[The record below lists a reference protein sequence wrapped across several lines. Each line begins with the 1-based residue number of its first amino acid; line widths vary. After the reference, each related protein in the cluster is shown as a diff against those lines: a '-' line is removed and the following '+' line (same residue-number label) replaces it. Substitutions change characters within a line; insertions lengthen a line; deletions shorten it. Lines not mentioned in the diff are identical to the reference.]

1 MAEPTDPEDARAASA
16 ESGSED
22 QHLKLF
28 NAPQPR
34 SGARLPPLGGQPL
47 MPPAVGAD
55 QTDLGQPVQGV
66 PVPGESPSIQLS
78 SQQRP
83 PFFGEAPEPV
93 PRESQWGGEALE
105 AERSGGTWIKPPER
119 TGEHLSAP
127 LAGGY
132 GSGTP
137 TGGAQPG
144 GPARRIGPKPIRG
157 PRFSGGPLVAGFGLL
172 SILIVVAIMAF
183 MAVKV
188 LDGTGSGTSGKADSP
203 ALPGSI
209 EPGNQTS
216 EEGGLSGT
224 GASEASSAAACGADQ
239 RTIATA
245 AAAYSVINGSD
256 PTSIDQLVT
265 ADLLKENPKTFTI
278 ESGVEGVRVVGIG
291 VCEGTN

>member
-16 ESGSED
+16 ESGGEEL
-22 QHLKLF
+22 HPKLF
-28 NAPQPR
+28 DAPEPR
-34 SGARLPPLGGQPL
+34 SGARLPPLGVQPP

-55 QTDLGQPVQGV
+55 QTDLGQPVHAAPIQ
-66 PVPGESPSIQLS
+66 GESPSA
-78 SQQRP
+78 QQMP
-83 PFFGEAPEPV
+83 PVFGETPEPS

-119 TGEHLSAP
+119 TGEHRAAP

-132 GSGTP
+132 GNGTP

-144 GPARRIGPKPIRG
+144 GPARRVGPKPIRG
-157 PRFSGGPLVAGFGLL
+157 PKFSGGPLVAGFGLL
-172 SILIVVAIMAF
+172 SILLVVAIMAF

-188 LDGTGSGTSGKADSP
+188 LDGTGSGTSGNNDSP
-203 ALPGSI
+203 TLPDSI
-209 EPGNQTS
+209 APGNPTS

-224 GASEASSAAACGADQ
+224 GASSASSAAACGVDQ

-245 AAAYSVINGSD
+245 AAAYSVMNGSD
-256 PTSIDQLVT
+256 PTSVDQLVA
-265 ADLLKENPKTFTI
+265 ADLLKENPKTFTL
-278 ESGVEGVRVVGIG
+278 ESGIEGVRVVGIG